1 MSSNTPNTST
11 PDRAVAR
18 AVVDLARDRVVDHL
32 RAERRAGRTVVTLV
46 ELSQATALD
55 PRTVEAVMELL
66 ADDSKYAVRRSVT
79 DPLRWYLR
87 ADEVRTR
94 RSRC

>member
-11 PDRAVAR
+11 PDRAVTR
-18 AVVDLARDRVVDHL
+18 AVVDLARDRVVDYL

-46 ELSQATALD
+46 DLSQATALD

-66 ADDSKYAVRRSVT
+66 AGDPGHAVRRSAT

-87 ADEVRTR
+87 AVEAG
-94 RSRC
+94 SR